1 MIARASAQSAAP
13 STATTVAV
21 LGVEPVEVPDRLAQ
35 QLTDALRK
43 SVRNVSG
50 YKQVQGKDLI
60 EMKMVFGC
68 DGDAPACIAQA
79 GRSLGADKLV
89 VGYARKS
96 IRPTNIEVQLRLI
109 DVKTKAQIGALDDVV
124 SRSDVGA
131 RADAWLGKLFN
142 VAAPVP
148 VPNPTTLYV
157 GSIPSGA
164 TVTIDGSQAGTTP
177 LDLTTATPGKHTLR
191 IELRGYGVIE
201 TTVELPAGKRTP
213 LEFRLNK
220 QETPVAPVALG
231 PTQPQSVD
239 PISDYVAQKPVP
251 GLARARAVSGVGVAA
266 LVLGGV
272 LGGVSIWSWY
282 RYTNIESDLS
292 DRVPLFVPNRPA
304 TAAETTWLKQPSC
317 SPPSSLAEFGN
328 TAAFASDCKEG
339 RKLADVTTALVT
351 TGTILGVGGLAMI
364 ITGWQLEQRAK
375 KKAAGRDTRDARDN
389 GASWLL
395 VPSAAP
401 GYAGL
406 QASGRF

>member
-1 MIARASAQSAAP
+1 MGLLLSTLTLARASAQTAP
-13 STATTVAV
+13 TTVAV

-109 DVKTKAQIGALDDVV
+109 DVKTKTQIGAIDDVV

-164 TVTIDGSQAGTTP
+164 TVTIDGAQSGTTP

-220 QETPVAPVALG
+220 LETPFVVAS
-231 PTQPQSVD
+231 TQSVD

-251 GLARARAVSGVGVAA
+251 GLRRARAISGVGVAA

-282 RYTNIESDLS
+282 SYTNIESDLS

-328 TAAFASDCKEG
+328 TAGFASDCKEG

-375 KKAAGRDTRDARDN
+375 KKAAGRDAKASSD
-389 GASWLL
+389 GASWVL

-406 QASGRF
+406 SASGRF